1 MQAFYKKPYG
11 SSRSKVPYLQ
21 ALSAITKATQAQI
34 QTGASEYSWQS
45 WTKAEKYV
53 QA

>member
-1 MQAFYKKPYG
+1 MQAFYKKLCG

-21 ALSAITKATQAQI
+21 ALSAVTKATQTQI
-34 QTGASEYSWQS
+34 QTVASGFSWQS
-45 WTKAEKYV
+45 WIEAEKYV